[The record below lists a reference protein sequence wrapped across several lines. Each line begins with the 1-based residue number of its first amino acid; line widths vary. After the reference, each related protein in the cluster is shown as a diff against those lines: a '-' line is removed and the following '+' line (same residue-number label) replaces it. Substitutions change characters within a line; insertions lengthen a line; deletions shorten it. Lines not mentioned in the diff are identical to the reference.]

1 MMMNF
6 DEGGKRAIADLSISD
21 CRFQIEDQTKV
32 VSQPIRQSE
41 I

>member
-21 CRFQIEDQTKV
+21 CRFQIADFRLK
-32 VSQPIRQSE
+32 IKRK
-41 I
+41 